1 MKKLLLCLLLIALL
15 ATSFTSTLYAAGG
28 KVHGELGTGY
38 VHQEDPVGPGDQ
50 PDWQD

>member
-1 MKKLLLCLLLIALL
+1 MKKILLFVLLMMLL
-15 ATSFTSTLYAAGG
+15 ATSFTFTTFASGG
-28 KVHGELGTGY
+28 KEHGTIGSGC